1 MMTGLLPLAQ
11 SPAEEGLDIIVGMLI
26 VGLLFAAIVIGG
38 EYVHYVRHYKHRG
51 Y

>member
-1 MMTGLLPLAQ
+1 
-11 SPAEEGLDIIVGMLI
+11 